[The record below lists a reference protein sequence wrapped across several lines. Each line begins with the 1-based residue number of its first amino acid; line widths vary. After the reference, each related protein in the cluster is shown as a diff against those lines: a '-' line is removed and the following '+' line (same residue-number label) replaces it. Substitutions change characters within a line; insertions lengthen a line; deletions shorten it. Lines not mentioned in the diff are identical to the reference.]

1 MKRKVFVYV
10 TLKEDGINY
19 LLAFESL
26 DEPGFEVPK
35 GSVEPDEGLMEAV
48 HREVLEESGVTH
60 LDIIKELGITTWQ
73 DEQQHF
79 FLARTLTAKREE
91 YEHQVTGNDFDDG
104 FRYRFK
110 WLAINSSLEK
120 CLVQGCDRFV
130 RDLIVAV
137 SED

>member
-10 TLKEDGINY
+10 TLKEDGIDY

-26 DEPGFEVPK
+26 DEPGYEVPK
-35 GSVEPDEGLMEAV
+35 GSVEPDEGLVEAV
-48 HREVLEESGVTH
+48 RREVYEESGVAQ
-60 LDIIKELGITTWQ
+60 LDIIKELGIATWQ

-79 FLARTLTAKREE
+79 FLARTQVPKLDEF
-91 YEHQVTGNDFDDG
+91 EHQVTGNDFDEG

-110 WLAINSSLEK
+110 WLAIDSSLEK
-120 CLVQGCDRFV
+120 CLVQGCDRFI
-130 RDLIVAV
+130 RDLIGAV